1 MSANNEVLKKM
12 ISACDPTEL
21 RALLNDLGYPRQP
34 ITPSLLERVH
44 REQEEEFTPAFAKLV
59 KQGIVSKR
67 LNKATGDNYDPST
80 PDSNGTNDYTTSG
93 YNDSWLFDYL
103 GIDTGNST
111 PSTGSNGGGL
121 DYYKI
126 ASSAGDFLG
135 KVLPFLNI
143 NHSADANAMA
153 QIAATQRA
161 QINAQNNTVNNPLP
175 WIIGGVV
182 VIAIIIA
189 IVTTKK

>member
-12 ISACDPTEL
+12 ISACDPTAL
-21 RALLNDLGYPRQP
+21 RALLDDLGYPRQP

-44 REQEEEFTPAFAKLV
+44 REDVEEFAPAFAKLV

-67 LNKATGDNYDPST
+67 LNRATGDDGVGDEYFGIDT
-80 PDSNGTNDYTTSG
+80 PAPATSG

-143 NHSADANAMA
+143 NHSTEANAAA
-153 QIAATQRA
+153 QIAAAQRA
-161 QINAQNNTVNNPLP
+161 QINAQNNAVNNPYP

>member
-12 ISACDPTEL
+12 ISACDPLAL
-21 RALLNDLGYPRQP
+21 RTLLDDLGYPRQP

-59 KQGIVSKR
+59 KQGIASKR
-67 LNKATGDNYDPST
+67 LNRATGDESDTFT
-80 PDSNGTNDYTTSG
+80 PDSDGTNDYTTSY

-103 GIDTGNST
+103 GLDTGNNNTNTSKT
-111 PSTGSNGGGL
+111 GL
-121 DYYKI
+121 DYYKVVNT
-126 ASSAGDFLG
+126 AGDFLG

-143 NHSADANAMA
+143 NHSADAIAIQQMSATERARILA
-153 QIAATQRA
+153 QQ
-161 QINAQNNTVNNPLP
+161 QSGNNPLP
-175 WIIGGVV
+175 YIIGGVV

-189 IVTTKK
+189 IVTTKR